1 MKANPER
8 EFYLASL
15 PEPVIL
21 LGQRLNPLSIG
32 HLTLLQRFECAFVT
46 PGKVATLDDLAFAV
60 FICSQTWK
68 EGTAALL
75 ADDLPNQ
82 LSSWGKVVAK
92 FSFEEKSAAFNDY
105 LAAGSCGP
113 RLGPCEEAG
122 RLPGAPFLQ
131 RVRMILQ
138 GKLNYSL
145 SEAMN
150 CPWGLALWEY
160 FAFFEMEGAV
170 KLYSAEDAAQHEAAL
185 RMRDKIAEE
194 GGWMLLP
201 MGGLN

>member
-8 EFYLASL
+8 EFYLAAL
-15 PEPVIL
+15 PEPVVL

-46 PGKVATLDDLAFAV
+46 PDKKATLDDLAFAV
-60 FICSQTWK
+60 FICAQTWE
-68 EGTAALL
+68 EGTASLL
-75 ADDLPNQ
+75 DDDLPKKLRQ
-82 LSSWGKVVAK
+82 WGKFVAK
-92 FSFEEKSAAFNDY
+92 FRFEEKAGAFQDY
-105 LAAGSCGP
+105 LVAGSRGP
-113 RLGPCEEAG
+113 RLGPCEDSG

-131 RVRMILQ
+131 RVRMILH

-145 SEAMN
+145 SESMN

-185 RMRDKIAEE
+185 RLREQVVKE
-194 GGWMLLP
+194 GGWMLFP
-201 MGGLN
+201 MGGRN